1 MVSYKEYLKGLR
13 LTEEEIESKLLELDE
28 VNPIGID
35 SWEELDGEVI
45 NGYRLALAGHNKHIL
60 SISRNENGKERSY
73 GTFNIEKEVNG
84 KVRNY
89 GIFNIEL
96 NPTFAIESYLMV
108 LEVYVMMTDIGRVY
122 CGDEVC

>member
-1 MVSYKEYLKGLR
+1 MVSYKEYLKGLG

-45 NGYRLALAGHNKHIL
+45 NGYRLALAGHNKHML
-60 SISRNENGKERSY
+60 NISKVVNGKE
-73 GTFNIEKEVNG
+73 
-84 KVRNY
+84 RNY

>member
-1 MVSYKEYLKGLR
+1 MVSYKEYLKSLG

-45 NGYRLALAGHNKHIL
+45 NGYRLALAGHNKHML
-60 SISRNENGKERSY
+60 NISKVVNGKE
-73 GTFNIEKEVNG
+73 
-84 KVRNY
+84 RNY

>member
-1 MVSYKEYLKGLR
+1 MVSYKEYLKSLG
-13 LTEEEIESKLLELDE
+13 LTEEEITSKLVELDE

-45 NGYRLALAGHNKHIL
+45 NGYRLALAGQR
-60 SISRNENGKERSY
+60 RNML
-73 GTFNIEKEVNG
+73 NIEKEVNG

>member
-1 MVSYKEYLKGLR
+1 MVSYKESLLLKG

-45 NGYRLALAGHNKHIL
+45 NGYRLALAGHNKHML
-60 SISRNENGKERSY
+60 NISKVVNGKE
-73 GTFNIEKEVNG
+73 
-84 KVRNY
+84 RNY

-108 LEVYVMMTDIGRVY
+108 LEVYVMMTDKGRVY

>member
-1 MVSYKEYLKGLR
+1 MVSYKEYLKGLG

-45 NGYRLALAGHNKHIL
+45 NGYRLALAGQR
-60 SISRNENGKERSY
+60 RNML
-73 GTFNIEKEVNG
+73 NIEKEVNG

-122 CGDEVC
+122 CGDELC

>member
-1 MVSYKEYLKGLR
+1 MVSYKEYLKGLG
-13 LTEEEIESKLLELDE
+13 LTEEEITSKLLELDE

-45 NGYRLALAGHNKHIL
+45 NGYRLALAGHNKHML
-60 SISRNENGKERSY
+60 NISKVVNGKE
-73 GTFNIEKEVNG
+73 
-84 KVRNY
+84 RNY

-122 CGDEVC
+122 CGDEV

>member
-1 MVSYKEYLKGLR
+1 MVSYKEYLKGLG

-45 NGYRLALAGHNKHIL
+45 NGYRFGLMGHNKGML
-60 SISRNENGKERSY
+60 SVSKNENGKE
-73 GTFNIEKEVNG
+73 
-84 KVRNY
+84 RNY

-122 CGDEVC
+122 SGDEVC